1 MRGWFNFPFETVLHG
16 TRHMF
21 TGDMTRAREQEAK
34 RPFFT
39 RIMVSSPTGCQTLK
53 GHGCPW
59 NKSMRIW
66 INLADLCLRIIMNL
80 NIKRIQKVISPK
92 ETAVLENFFSLI
104 DCQTLGETLTRH
116 HHQKSAAQSSCQ
128 VANFTFTSLL
138 LMVQKSDEAITT
150 WDVKKNLVNNGVSTI
165 STVVNAGFLLSTV
178 SMIMVGKKKQPCIW
192 NQLLRIVFD
201 EELVPPVAPQGRVI
215 SDGISASVADQSL
228 RLMHAVPWCLTKI
241 APQTQKIPKWVQKV
255 CDRVI
260 GMSFCA
266 MACAGLGT
274 GSSE

>member
-92 ETAVLENFFSLI
+92 ETAVFENFFSLI

-150 WDVKKNLVNNGVSTI
+150 WDVKKTL
-165 STVVNAGFLLSTV
+165 
-178 SMIMVGKKKQPCIW
+178 
-192 NQLLRIVFD
+192 
-201 EELVPPVAPQGRVI
+201 
-215 SDGISASVADQSL
+215 
-228 RLMHAVPWCLTKI
+228 
-241 APQTQKIPKWVQKV
+241 
-255 CDRVI
+255 
-260 GMSFCA
+260 
-266 MACAGLGT
+266 
-274 GSSE
+274 

>member
-1 MRGWFNFPFETVLHG
+1 
-16 TRHMF
+16 
-21 TGDMTRAREQEAK
+21 
-34 RPFFT
+34 
-39 RIMVSSPTGCQTLK
+39 
-53 GHGCPW
+53 
-59 NKSMRIW
+59 
-66 INLADLCLRIIMNL
+66 MNL

-178 SMIMVGKKKQPCIW
+178 SMIMVGKKSS
-192 NQLLRIVFD
+192 R
-201 EELVPPVAPQGRVI
+201 A
-215 SDGISASVADQSL
+215 SGISSCAL
-228 RLMHAVPWCLTKI
+228 FLTKSLFR
-241 APQTQKIPKWVQKV
+241 PSHL
-255 CDRVI
+255 R
-260 GMSFCA
+260 
-266 MACAGLGT
+266 
-274 GSSE
+274 EE